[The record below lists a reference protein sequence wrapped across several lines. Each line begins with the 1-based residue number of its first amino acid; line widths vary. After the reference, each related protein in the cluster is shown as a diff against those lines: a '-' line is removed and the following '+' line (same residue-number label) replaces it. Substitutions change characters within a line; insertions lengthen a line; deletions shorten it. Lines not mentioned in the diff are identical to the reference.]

1 MLKKLE
7 KLKLSLDKVKT
18 FGALL
23 TNILQA
29 FDCLSLDLIIPKLN
43 THGFSPSTLKL
54 IQIYLTEKKQ
64 RTENNQAYSYWEEKI
79 YFGVPQGSIL
89 NPILFDIFL
98 SDSFILIQNINFASF
113 ADDSTIYHA
122 SGYIDEIRFSL
133 PESK

>member
-1 MLKKLE
+1 MAAKFKRW
-7 KLKLSLDKVKT
+7 KLSLDKVKA

-23 TNILQA
+23 TDLLKA
-29 FDCLSLDLIIPKLN
+29 FDCLSLDLIIAKLN
-43 THGFSPSTLKL
+43 THGFSPSALKL

-64 RTENNQAYSYWEEKI
+64 TTKNNQAYSYWEEI
-79 YFGVPQGSIL
+79 YFDVLQVSIL